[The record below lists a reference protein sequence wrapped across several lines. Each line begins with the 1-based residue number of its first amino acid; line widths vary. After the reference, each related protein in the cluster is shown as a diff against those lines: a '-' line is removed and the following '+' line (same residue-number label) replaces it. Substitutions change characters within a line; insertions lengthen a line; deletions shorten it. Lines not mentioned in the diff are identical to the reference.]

1 MAMALP
7 DMITTENVSKELVQA
22 IFEAA
27 FIDTEIDSDGDLI
40 VKPTRFNC
48 WIFVPDSKNFV
59 RLFTGFRMN
68 DDASQEAKLEFT
80 NKVNDMYI
88 LVRAFLTRTGR
99 VQFDYYLPIGEGLH
113 PKTLILTARRF
124 MDVVAEA
131 VRDEDRDNI
140 FS

>member
-1 MAMALP
+1 MPNGL
-7 DMITTENVSKELVQA
+7 ITTDNVSRDFIKSV
-22 IFEAA
+22 FDAA

-48 WIFVPDSKNFV
+48 WIFVPESKNFV
-59 RLFTGFRMN
+59 RLFTGFRM
-68 DDASQEAKLEFT
+68 SEGVSREAKLEFT

-88 LVRAFLTRTGR
+88 LIRAFLTKSGR

-113 PKTLILTARRF
+113 PKTLISTARRF

-131 VRDEDRDNI
+131 VRDEDKDDI